1 MNPCTPLLTF
11 RQYIANKE
19 KRQITVQSI
28 NEEHRVWIDIAP
40 NETGASLAH
49 KIHVIATFRTK
60 KILSITT
67 ASGRKVPLNRR
78 RLFDGW
84 ADLENFQDGERWEVE
99 WGDLDKSIVDR
110 LLSKVVQT
118 SEAS

>member
-1 MNPCTPLLTF
+1 M
-11 RQYIANKE
+11 
-19 KRQITVQSI
+19 
-28 NEEHRVWIDIAP
+28 
-40 NETGASLAH
+40 
-49 KIHVIATFRTK
+49 
-60 KILSITT
+60 
-67 ASGRKVPLNRR
+67 PLNRR